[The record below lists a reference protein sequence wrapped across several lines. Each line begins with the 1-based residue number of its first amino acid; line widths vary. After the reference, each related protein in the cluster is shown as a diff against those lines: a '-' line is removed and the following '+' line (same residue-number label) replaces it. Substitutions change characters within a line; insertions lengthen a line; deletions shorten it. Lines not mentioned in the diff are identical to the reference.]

1 MDSATVNWIIGSLA
15 LSLILIE
22 ITRGCYS
29 RESMPLND
37 KLINFF
43 SLAQD
48 TLLIRPVLAYACA
61 WLFSVLLPAYGGS
74 LSEVPFWPAFLLVL
88 FGQDFIHYWV
98 HRWAHH
104 HPTLWQVHRTH
115 HSAPAMS
122 VLVTSRLNMLW
133 QVILPAN
140 YISGLVIYLGMAD
153 VFWAWF
159 GLRAVLNFL
168 THTNLR
174 WDLPLYR
181 IKILKPFIWVFER
194 IFTTPDAHHAHHGF
208 GENGAPMGNFAP
220 VIILWDFVFGTAHL
234 PHQRQHN
241 IGISEEPILPWYRQL
256 WWPLVST
263 SVDSGE
269 NSRWNSQGRQRE

>member
-1 MDSATVNWIIGSLA
+1 MDASSANLIAGSLA
-15 LSLILIE
+15 ISLLLIE
-22 ITRGCYS
+22 LFRGCYS
-29 RESMPLND
+29 RRAMPLND
-37 KLINFF
+37 RLINFI

-48 TLLIRPVLAYACA
+48 SLLIRPALAYACA
-61 WLFSVLLPAYGGS
+61 WLFAALLPAYEGS
-74 LSEVPFWPAFLLVL
+74 LAHVAFWPAFLVVL

-104 HPTLWQVHRTH
+104 HPLLWEAHRTH

-122 VLVTSRLNMLW
+122 LLVTSRLNMLW

-140 YISGLVIYLGMAD
+140 YISGLVIYLGLSE

-159 GLRAVLNFL
+159 LLRAVLNFL

-181 IKILKPFIWVFER
+181 VAALRPLVWLVEH
-194 IFTTPDAHHAHHGF
+194 IFTTPDAHHAHHAYGRQ
-208 GENGAPMGNFAP
+208 GAPTGNFAP

-234 PHQRQHN
+234 PHQRQEL
-241 IGISEEPILPWYRQL
+241 IGIEDDPVLPWYRQL
-256 WWPLVST
+256 WWPLF
-263 SVDSGE
+263 
-269 NSRWNSQGRQRE
+269 R